1 MLHSCNGT
9 LTLTIRCFIFL
20 FSLCHPELLK
30 LKELD
35 SLICNDCFK
44 VWSKYLRQLDRRL
57 LLWSLLGDTGRARWP
72 VSGEA
77 LILSH
82 YCSSG
87 HHLAAPWPPPGHLW
101 PVSSPHGNCS
111 SGLHIHAQLTSN
123 LAKLH
128 VVFLDTLLAILP
140 KRCNSYSLICQGY
153 LYEGRKILILESDY
167 LFPCFIKLLIDSI
180 HPFTLGVD
188 CVSK

>member
-1 MLHSCNGT
+1 MPHSCHGIF
-9 LTLTIRCFIFL
+9 LIFL
-20 FSLCHPELLK
+20 FRLCLCHTELLN
-30 LKELD
+30 LEELD

>member
-1 MLHSCNGT
+1 MNIAKSAAKEDLFAIHRTWPTCSFSEQSIKHFLCWL
-9 LTLTIRCFIFL
+9 LTSATY
-20 FSLCHPELLK
+20 LLA
-30 LKELD
+30 
-35 SLICNDCFK
+35 
-44 VWSKYLRQLDRRL
+44 V
-57 LLWSLLGDTGRARWP
+57 DTKQR
-72 VSGEA
+72 
-77 LILSH
+77 
-82 YCSSG
+82 
-87 HHLAAPWPPPGHLW
+87 HLAAPWPPPGHLW

-140 KRCNSYSLICQGY
+140 KRCNSYSLIWQGY

-188 CVSK
+188 CVSKWQRCGHRTTTGRARAGPGQQRLLSCIRIS

>member
-1 MLHSCNGT
+1 MLHSCHGIF
-9 LTLTIRCFIFL
+9 LIFL
-20 FSLCHPELLK
+20 FRLCHTELLNVE
-30 LKELD
+30 ELD

-44 VWSKYLRQLDRRL
+44 VWSRYLRQLDRRL
-57 LLWSLLGDTGRARWP
+57 LLWSLLGDTGQARWP
-72 VSGEA
+72 MSGEA

-87 HHLAAPWPPPGHLW
+87 HHLAASWPPPGHLW

-128 VVFLDTLLAILP
+128 VVFLDTLLAFLP